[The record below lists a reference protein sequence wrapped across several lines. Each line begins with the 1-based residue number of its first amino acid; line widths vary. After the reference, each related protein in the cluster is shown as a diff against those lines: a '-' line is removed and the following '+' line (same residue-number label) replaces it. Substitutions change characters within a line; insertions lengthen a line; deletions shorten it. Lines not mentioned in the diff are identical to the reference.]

1 LNAKNR
7 THSRAQRAQTGSF
20 GSSWLGLPERWSVQ
34 GEGRRV
40 FSGPST
46 RAEFLSFDRGL
57 SATACPNPEAQSAE
71 VEFCR
76 RPAKPEKFGKPE
88 GPQGV
93 GLEKTRRPSPG
104 LRTQQT
110 ATQQTA
116 TQQTATQQTA
126 TQQTATQQTATQQTA
141 TQRTIEATQEHP
153 KVEHL
158 KLHPEVKEE
167 RND

>member
-1 LNAKNR
+1 
-7 THSRAQRAQTGSF
+7 
-20 GSSWLGLPERWSVQ
+20 
-34 GEGRRV
+34 
-40 FSGPST
+40 
-46 RAEFLSFDRGL
+46 
-57 SATACPNPEAQSAE
+57 ATACPNPEARSAE

-126 TQQTATQQTATQQTA
+126 TQQTATQ
-141 TQRTIEATQEHP
+141 RTIEATQEHP